1 MRFKPSY
8 YFPHYWRLKTS
19 KITSFS
25 NSLVFNFAFW
35 RNFATELNG
44 GPTCGEKK
52 TVRNI
57 PMTSYAALR
66 ARSFLPSGSKPRL
79 LSAEQKEREV
89 PGDGA
94 QLPLHGLYKSSLIFL
109 SPTLPFFSVAVK
121 LFDLQILC

>member
-35 RNFATELNG
+35 RNFATEIKRRPHVWRKED
-44 GPTCGEKK
+44 GPEH
-52 TVRNI
+52 
-57 PMTSYAALR
+57 SYDVLHCIAR
-66 ARSFLPSGSKPRL
+66 AIFLPLGSKPRL

-94 QLPLHGLYKSSLIFL
+94 QLPLHGLYKTSVIFL
-109 SPTLPFFSVAVK
+109 SPTLPFFSVAVE